1 MVGLISAGGDAV
13 IGVHPVGHRLTVRRK
28 MPEGEGGVVQQRS
41 VGLYQYG
48 TPSSPAEQERKSSE
62 RYNKTGIFAGK
73 EDAGL
78 VWAGG
83 NGI

>member
-1 MVGLISAGGDAV
+1 MHAG
-13 IGVHPVGHRLTVRRK
+13 RRVRRLPGRRAMLRK
-28 MPEGEGGVVQQRS
+28 TAF
-41 VGLYQYG
+41 GLYQYG
-48 TPSSPAEQERKSSE
+48 TPSNPAEQERKSSE

>member
-1 MVGLISAGGDAV
+1 MHSLPSGQKTAQV
-13 IGVHPVGHRLTVRRK
+13 VRNAEENRFLA
-28 MPEGEGGVVQQRS
+28 S
-41 VGLYQYG
+41 TQYG
-48 TPSSPAEQERKSSE
+48 TPSSPAEQERKPSE

-73 EDAGL
+73 EGAGL